1 MNPNHLHPKD
11 ADNLSLFISFFL
23 CILIVVG
30 FLQTSEQFLHWFVI
44 PVTLSG
50 ILMGIDAV
58 NWFRSRLNIFDPVG
72 IIGLLGF
79 HFFFLV
85 PLLSVSWD
93 YWMESGITPPSDW
106 RPWLGG
112 MAILNFLGIWV
123 YRIARNLASKP
134 VNYRSKQQIWRI
146 DRNRFPLIISFALIF
161 SGLLQLVVYK
171 SFGGIIGYITAF
183 TDTDNRA
190 GEGMGWLFMLSE
202 TFPIL
207 AMIRFA
213 VYAKRKKTM
222 QIWHVFVIVLLIFLV
237 LQILFGGLRGS
248 RSNTIWALF
257 WAVGII
263 HFWLRPIKKQQIAI
277 GLVFLMLFMYM
288 YGFYKAGGLEGF
300 TTALKGQKARAEL
313 AEKKGR
319 GWEPL
324 LLQDLGRSDIQAF
337 LLYRLM
343 RHDSD
348 YEYAWGRTY
357 FGTVTFLIPKA
368 IWPGR
373 PPAAGKEGIE
383 AQYGRGT
390 YAAGWET
397 SKIYGLTGEAM
408 LNFTPF
414 AIPFSFIPLGI
425 AVGLV
430 RRSLLS
436 WKSDDSRLLLL
447 PMLVNL
453 CFVILVGDSL
463 NVLFFLIKNSSIP
476 TLVIWLSSKKE
487 VISH

>member
-1 MNPNHLHPKD
+1 MYPNYLHTKD
-11 ADNLSLFISFFL
+11 ADNHSFFISFFL
-23 CILIVVG
+23 CILIVLG

-50 ILMGIDAV
+50 ILIGIDAV
-58 NWFRSRLNIFDPVG
+58 NWFRSQLNIFDPVG
-72 IIGLLGF
+72 IIGLVGF

-85 PLLSVSWD
+85 PLLNVSWD
-93 YWMESGITPPSDW
+93 YWMESGITPPPDW
-106 RPWLGG
+106 RPWLGM
-112 MAILNFLGIWV
+112 MAILNFLGLWV
-123 YRIARNLASKP
+123 YRLSRNWASKP
-134 VNYRSKQQIWRI
+134 VHNLSKQTVWRI
-146 DRNRFPLIISFALIF
+146 DKKRFPQIISFGLIF
-161 SGLLQLVVYK
+161 SSTLQLFVYK
-171 SFGGIIGYITAF
+171 TYGGIIGYITAF
-183 TDTDNRA
+183 TDEENIA
-190 GEGMGWLFMLSE
+190 GQGMGWLFMISE

-213 VYAKRKKTM
+213 VYAQRNKKM
-222 QIWHVFVIVLLIFLV
+222 QSWHVIVIFLLIFLV

-263 HFWLRPIKKQQIAI
+263 HFWLRPIKKKHIAF
-277 GLVFLMLFMYM
+277 GLVFMVLFMYI
-288 YGFYKAGGLEGF
+288 YGFYKAGGLEGLN
-300 TTALKGQKARAEL
+300 TALQGQKARAEL
-313 AEKKGR
+313 ASKKGR
-319 GWEPL
+319 GLEPL

-357 FGTVTFLIPKA
+357 FGTATFLIPKA
-368 IWPGR
+368 IWPER
-373 PPAAGKEGIE
+373 PPAAGKEGVE

-390 YAAGWET
+390 FTAGWDT

-425 AVGLV
+425 AVGTV
-430 RRSLLS
+430 RRCLLS
-436 WKSDDSRLLLL
+436 WESDDSRLLLL

-463 NVLFFLIKNSSIP
+463 NVLFFLIKNSSVP
-476 TLVIWLSSKKE
+476 SLVIWLSSKKE
-487 VISH
+487 IISH